1 MAPAIP
7 PIAFARPPP
16 SAVDVSHGN
25 HALTATISAH
35 SATNQ
40 PGRRRDIDRSLLG

>member
-25 HALTATISAH
+25 QALTATISAH
-35 SATNQ
+35 SADATS
-40 PGRRRDIDRSLLG
+40 RDAGET